1 MASNSWILADGMDNV
16 MPTVLN
22 KIPRSIMIVA
32 GESLSPEMIQTKLQ
46 KQSLQLMESIG
57 GQVWSVTTRKIVNV
71 SSAQVSTLQKQVSD
85 TISQVLT

>member
-85 TISQVLT
+85 TISRALT